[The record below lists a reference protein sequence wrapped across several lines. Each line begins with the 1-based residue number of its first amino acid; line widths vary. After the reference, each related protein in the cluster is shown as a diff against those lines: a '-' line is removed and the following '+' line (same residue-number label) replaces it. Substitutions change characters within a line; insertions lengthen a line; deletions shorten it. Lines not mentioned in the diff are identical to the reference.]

1 MLLKNSILLSQ
12 SEWIYVDSPTTKKIW
27 RIHCLDSLNCWA
39 AGDSGLIIHT
49 STGGTT
55 WEIQDAGIYNN
66 ILDIFFLNN
75 NLGWAVAI
83 KFDEPSGS
91 FILKTT
97 NGGVSW
103 TSRLFDSLNVYFF
116 TVNFLDSLTGFLAGA
131 PSYVFYRT
139 SDGGL
144 TWNTVQFDSSIFS
157 GLPIIDLEFYSKQY
171 GFACGGQRDV
181 VGVIWKTTDYGFS
194 WSSYDLGPEPL
205 TELFVLDSL
214 NIFGVGGD
222 YEYGAGVARTTNAGI
237 SWIYFEPGVFGV
249 ATGLS
254 FRTRDEGWACITGEG
269 KFLVTTNLGMTWEIR
284 LAPDLVGINDITF
297 TDSLH
302 GLAVGD
308 GGVILKYNPFPVN
321 VNEGG
326 TPLPNENILLQNYP
340 NPFNPST
347 KISWQ
352 SAVSSWQTLKIYD
365 VLGNEIV
372 TLVDEYKPAGNYEV
386 EFNTVETHHGVSLP
400 SGISAKGGYA
410 SGVYFYR
417 LKAGDYVETKKMLLL
432 R

>member
-1 MLLKNSILLSQ
+1 MRDNIQRIQIISLLLLINSILLSQ
-12 SEWIYVDSPTTKKIW
+12 NEWIQVESPTTKKIW
-27 RIHCLDSLNCWA
+27 RIVCLDSLNCWA
-39 AGDSGLIIHT
+39 AGDSGLILH
-49 STGGTT
+49 SSNGGSN
-55 WEIQDAGIYNN
+55 WEIQEAEIFNN

-91 FILKTT
+91 YLLKTT
-97 NGGVSW
+97 NGGENWNSQ
-103 TSRLFDSLNVYFF
+103 LFDSNNVYFF
-116 TVNFLDSLTGFLAGA
+116 TVNFLDSLNGFLAGA

-181 VGVIWKTTDYGFS
+181 VGVIWKTTDFGFS

-205 TELFVLDSL
+205 TELFILDSL

-222 YEYGAGVARTTNAGI
+222 YEYGAGLARTSNAGVN
-237 SWIYFEPGVFGV
+237 WLYFEPGIFGV

-254 FRTRDEGWACITGEG
+254 FRTRNEGWACITGEG
-269 KFLVTTNLGMTWEIR
+269 KFLVTTNSGVTWEIR
-284 LAPDLVGINDITF
+284 LAPGLVGINDITF

-302 GLAVGD
+302 GFAVGD
-308 GGVILKYNPFPVN
+308 GGVILKYKPKPASAGEEEINMPTTHF
-321 VNEGG
+321 
-326 TPLPNENILLQNYP
+326 LFQNYP
-340 NPFNPST
+340 NPFNPIT

-352 SAVSSWQTLKIYD
+352 SSAGSLQTLKIYD
-365 VLGNEIV
+365 ILGNEIV
-372 TLVDEYKPAGNYEV
+372 TLANEYKPAGNHKV
-386 EFNTVETHHGVSLP
+386 EFNAGERLP
-400 SGISAKGGYA
+400 
-410 SGVYFYR
+410 SGVYFYQ
-417 LKAGDYVETKKMLLL
+417 LQIGEHILTKKLLLL